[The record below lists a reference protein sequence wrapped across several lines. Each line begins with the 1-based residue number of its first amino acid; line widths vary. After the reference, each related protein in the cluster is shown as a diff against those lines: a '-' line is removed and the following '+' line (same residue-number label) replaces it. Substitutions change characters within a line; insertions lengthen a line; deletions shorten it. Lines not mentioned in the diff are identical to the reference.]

1 MQIGFVGTG
10 RMGLPMVRRL
20 IAGGHQV
27 RALTRSAE
35 SRDVV
40 AAEGAEAVADISEVG
55 LDSDVVIVCVFTD
68 EQVLEVCLKG
78 TLIASM
84 PPGSALVIH
93 TTGSPAT
100 ATEIAQRAKPFGVRV
115 VDAPVSGGPHNIA
128 AGELTMFAGGDPEVV
143 EQVRPALQCYGDRI
157 LPVGALGNGQRVKLV
172 NNALFAAQI
181 GLLREGV
188 RLGAELGI
196 DETTLLG
203 ALPYASSNSRVLTGV
218 AARGSVSA
226 FSTAVG
232 EFVDKDVAVVRRV
245 ATELGSELGLI
256 DEVIGSRFD
265 SAGVSAPTA

>member
-35 SRDVV
+35 SRDRLTS
-40 AAEGAEAVADISEVG
+40 EGADAVSDISAVG
-55 LDSDVVIVCVFTD
+55 MDSDIVIVCVFTD
-68 EQVLEVCLKG
+68 EQVLEVCLKEP
-78 TLIASM
+78 LIAAM
-84 PPGSALVIH
+84 RPGAALVIH

-100 ATEIAQRAKPFGVRV
+100 AQQIALRAKPFGIRV

-143 EQVRPALQCYGDRI
+143 DQVRPALQCYGDRI

-218 AARGSVSA
+218 AARGSVTEFSA
-226 FSTAVG
+226 AVG

-245 ATELGSELGLI
+245 ANELGGKLGLI
-256 DEVIGSRFD
+256 DDVIGDGTRASSVGR
-265 SAGVSAPTA
+265 